1 MSDTLLQSI
10 IPEILFPELIDDLNL
25 EILEIPVPEI
35 SQGAQALTGNS
46 GLSPLVNVQPP
57 SLLTDFDAP
66 DFYPKSKRFR
76 RLPLLTDFDAANFD
90 TNVTNT
96 GRLVIPPDPYG
107 AAGPKHL
114 VNVVNV
120 SIEWYNKGGVQQNS
134 QSLQSFFSDLLP
146 GTDEDPQTFTFDPKV
161 IYDQYSDRFVA
172 VTLEQQGRGDGDPNN
187 DQSYIFLAVSDDSDP
202 NGTWYA
208 QRLPGLVDI
217 GGINHWADYP
227 GFAIDEEAIYITN
240 NMFSFDSPISYGGS
254 RLWIVDKG
262 ERTGGLY
269 DGGTSGFSVNN
280 PYAEA
285 GIATTTQPAHIF
297 GKAPEGVGTFLV
309 SYSGLTTGV
318 DEAVQVVRVDDP
330 LGTPKFTQEFVFV
343 GDIDDTSVFPLPD
356 APQLG
361 SDLGIETNDRRAL
374 NAVWRDDSLFLT
386 AQVVPNEGPDAGQ
399 VTAHWW
405 ELDTTNPDSL
415 VVNQQGNVGGEEI
428 APGTHTFFP
437 SIAVNKKGD
446 IGIGFS
452 ASAPSIFAGAY
463 YTGRKA
469 SDPLGTVRPPEVLR
483 EGLDFY
489 ERTFGGS
496 RNRWGDYS
504 SIAVDPR
511 DDSTFWVYNEYAS
524 TRGTTTNSPTGIQD
538 GRWATAYGRFAV
550 GPLDYN
556 YLDSGL
562 TPGIGNGLFDGSTDV
577 L

>member
-1 MSDTLLQSI
+1 M
-10 IPEILFPELIDDLNL
+10 P
-25 EILEIPVPEI
+25 
-35 SQGAQALTGNS
+35 
-46 GLSPLVNVQPP
+46 
-57 SLLTDFDAP
+57 
-66 DFYPKSKRFR
+66 
-76 RLPLLTDFDAANFD
+76 
-90 TNVTNT
+90 
-96 GRLVIPPDPYG
+96 
-107 AAGPKHL
+107 
-114 VNVVNV
+114 
-120 SIEWYNKGGVQQNS
+120 
-134 QSLQSFFSDLLP
+134 
-146 GTDEDPQTFTFDPKV
+146 
-161 IYDQYSDRFVA
+161 
-172 VTLEQQGRGDGDPNN
+172 
-187 DQSYIFLAVSDDSDP
+187 
-202 NGTWYA
+202 
-208 QRLPGLVDI
+208 
-217 GGINHWADYP
+217 
-227 GFAIDEEAIYITN
+227 
-240 NMFSFDSPISYGGS
+240 
-254 RLWIVDKG
+254 KG

-280 PYAEA
+280 PYAGG

-309 SYSGLTTGV
+309 SYSGLTDGV
-318 DEAVQVVRVDDP
+318 DEYVQVVRVDDP
-330 LGTPKFTQEFVFV
+330 LGKPTFTQQFLNV
-343 GDIDDTSVFPLPD
+343 GDIDDTSVFPLPE
-356 APQLG
+356 APQKG

-386 AQVVPNEGPDAGQ
+386 AQVLPNEGPDAGQ

-415 VVNQQGNVGGEEI
+415 GLKQQGNVGGEDI
-428 APGTHTFFP
+428 APGTHTYFP
-437 SIAVNKKGD
+437 SIAVNRKGD

-469 SDPLGTVRPPEVLR
+469 GDPLGTVRPSEVLR

-489 ERTFGGS
+489 ERTFSGS

-524 TRGTTTNSPTGIQD
+524 TRGTPTNSPTGIQD
-538 GRWATAYGRFAV
+538 GRWATAYGSFAV

-556 YLDSGL
+556 YSDSGL